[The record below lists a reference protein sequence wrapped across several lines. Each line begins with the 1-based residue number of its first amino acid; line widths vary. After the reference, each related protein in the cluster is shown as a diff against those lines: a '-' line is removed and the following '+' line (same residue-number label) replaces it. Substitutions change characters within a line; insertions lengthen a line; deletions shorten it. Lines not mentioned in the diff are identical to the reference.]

1 MNDQQLI
8 DRGVSAQ
15 ELLSNE
21 TFQNLSKELL
31 DHYIATFLATSPEDS
46 NGRNSAYF
54 QCRALQDLIA
64 VLQQWVYV
72 KDNIINK
79 TSEEE
84 I

>member
-21 TFQNLSKELL
+21 TFQGLSKELL
-31 DHYIATFLATSPEDS
+31 DHYIATFLATAPEDS

-79 TSEEE
+79 NSEEE
-84 I
+84 

>member
-8 DRGVSAQ
+8 DRGVAAQ
-15 ELLSNE
+15 ELLSNV
-21 TFQNLSKELL
+21 TFQGLSKELL
-31 DHYIATFLATSPEDS
+31 DHYIATFLATSPEDA

-84 I
+84 

>member
-15 ELLSNE
+15 ELLSNI
-21 TFQNLSKELL
+21 TFQSLSKELL
-31 DHYIATFLATSPEDS
+31 DHYIATFLATAPEDS

-79 TSEEE
+79 NSEEE
-84 I
+84 